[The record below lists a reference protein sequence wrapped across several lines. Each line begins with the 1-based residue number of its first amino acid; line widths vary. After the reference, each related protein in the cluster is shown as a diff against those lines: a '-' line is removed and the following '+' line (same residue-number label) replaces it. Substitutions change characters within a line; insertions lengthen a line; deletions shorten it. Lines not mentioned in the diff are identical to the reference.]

1 MNFDAIPV
9 ELKSLRQWVLW
20 RAIVNDGAVTKPPYQ
35 PNNPAYMA
43 DVNSPSD
50 WGSFEDAV
58 RVYTNNPSLFSGI
71 GFVFTD
77 DDPYFGLDIDDEAKV
92 KPQFLETR
100 KRFISQIMSQV
111 DTYTEVSPSG
121 NGLHMIG
128 RGKLPVDGKRSVDMQ
143 VELYCSLRYFTITGD
158 VLNNRTEI
166 KDQQEFLLSVF
177 GAIVPDTGAQVVH
190 DTETYRRLDLTDSEV
205 IRLATNFNPTFA
217 PRFNAQT
224 GCGPG
229 EWSDTFMAIVGMI
242 DRFTGSVEQVQ
253 RLIFNSPMVLL
264 SPPSNAGETRL
275 NKAQRNLQYVL
286 STVRRGNDGL
296 MHFSEHGR
304 QIVENIERAK
314 ADRAHA
320 AAAELARAEE
330 AVGNMSKGS
339 QTILEAFP
347 ELVNEHKILTRPPG
361 VVGQF
366 VRATEMGSFKPFT
379 KFAIPA
385 TLSALAGIV
394 ARGFKLPGGSGLN
407 LNFILA
413 APSNAGKT
421 MTMNAWQR
429 FMADAS
435 QAVGDTPSGQSK
447 DRILNSSTSSI
458 QGIMPD
464 FMDKPSLVWFVEECY
479 SQLHAMNEGK
489 SPSDAHLRDAY
500 NQLYD
505 AGMHGKL
512 FSGPRSVAN
521 SKKEIEPIN
530 NLCVSTFW
538 TTTVSKFDLFNEDA
552 LDGFMSRVV
561 VIRHHAPGGEPMQ
574 YLEDMP
580 PHLRDILIQRLA
592 AAKHLDETY
601 RLGPFEAGK
610 LLTVISNE
618 QISEIHWSFVK
629 TVDGI
634 ANAAIR
640 GELPPTYG
648 AISRVPLTA
657 LRIAGVMAVIEN
669 PYTPS
674 ITLEQYKWAVGYLLL
689 NLVELLT
696 SVDVGDLGNS
706 ATDEVLTVVRT
717 IKRMLKLKGADEP
730 GIPRQE
736 LRDALKHVKPFSISR
751 DLGPGRSK
759 RVSDTLLYMLAE
771 NMIEEVAGPMNG
783 RPGRPPT
790 YISPVMTDPIWRK

>member
-9 ELKSLRQWVLW
+9 ELRARRQWVLW
-20 RAIVNDGAVTKPPYQ
+20 RAIDNNGVITKPPFQ

-58 RVYTNNPSLFSGI
+58 RVYSNNPSLFSGI
-71 GFVFTD
+71 GFVFSED
-77 DDPYFGLDIDDEAKV
+77 DEYFGLDIDDEAKV

-100 KRFISQIMSQV
+100 KRFVSQIMSQV

-128 RGKLPVDGKRSVDMQ
+128 RGSLPVDGKRSVDMQ
-143 VELYCSLRYFTITGD
+143 VELYVARRYFTITGN
-158 VLNNRTEI
+158 VLHGRTEI

-177 GAIVPDTGAQVVH
+177 GAIVPDTGVQVVH
-190 DTETYRRLDLTDSEV
+190 DTETHRRLDLTDAEV

-229 EWSDTFMAIVGMI
+229 EWSDTFMAIVGMV

-253 RLIFNSPMVLL
+253 RIIFNSPMVLL
-264 SPPSNAGETRL
+264 APPSNAGEKRID
-275 NKAQRNLQYVL
+275 KAQRNLQYVL

-304 QIVENIERAK
+304 QIVENMERAK
-314 ADRAHA
+314 AERAKA
-320 AAAELARAEE
+320 ALEELARAEE
-330 AVGNMSKGS
+330 AVGNMSQGS

-347 ELVNEHKILTRPPG
+347 QLTNEHKILTRPPG

-366 VRATEMGSFKPFT
+366 VMATEKGSFKPFT

-385 TLSALAGIV
+385 TFSALAGIV

-429 FMADAS
+429 FMSDAS
-435 QAVGDTPSGQSK
+435 QAVGSTPSGQSK

-458 QGIMPD
+458 QAIMPD
-464 FMDKPSLVWFVEECY
+464 FMETPSLAWFVEECY
-479 SQLHAMNEGK
+479 SQLHSMNEGK

-505 AGMHGKL
+505 AGVHGKM
-512 FSGPRSVAN
+512 FSGPRSVAQ
-521 SKKEIEPIN
+521 SKKEVEPIN

-538 TTTVSKFDLFNEDA
+538 TTTTSKFDVFTEDA

-561 VIRHHAPGGEPMQ
+561 VIRHHAPGGDPMQ
-574 YLEDMP
+574 YLEDLP

-592 AAKHLDETY
+592 AAKNLDETY
-601 RLGPFEAGK
+601 KLNPFEAGK
-610 LLTVISNE
+610 LLTVVSTE
-618 QISEIHWSFVK
+618 QISELHWTFVK

-648 AISRVPLTA
+648 AISRVPITA

-674 ITLEQYKWAVGYLLL
+674 VTEEQYKWAMGYLLL

-696 SVDVGDLGNS
+696 SVDIGDLGNS
-706 ATDEVLTVVRT
+706 ATDEVVAVVRT
-717 IKRMLKLKGADEP
+717 IKRMLKTQSKDGM
-730 GIPRQE
+730 GIPKQE
-736 LRDALKHVKPFSISR
+736 LRDALKHVKPFSVNR

-759 RVSDTLLYMLAE
+759 RVSDTLLYMLNE
-771 NMIEEVAGPMNG
+771 NMLEEITVPTNG
-783 RPGRPPT
+783 QRGRPPT
-790 YISPVMTDPIWRK
+790 FISPVVSDPIWRK